1 MHAHLEMPDQV
12 GFDGRDEKARQGTA
26 GLVWG
31 ELIIRAGG
39 RILPRVGG
47 RGRILPAGDYFT
59 VISWTGVLGRRTG
72 WTGQDW
78 ALASLKGAVQRMSAA
93 EAPKRAV

>member
-1 MHAHLEMPDQV
+1 MPDQV
-12 GFDGRDEKARQGTA
+12 GFDGSKKKPGRVTA
-26 GLVWG
+26 GRLLGIVNNLLGDYLGG
-31 ELIIRAGG
+31 EPWFVARAF
-39 RILPRVGG
+39 R
-47 RGRILPAGDYFT
+47 AYFT